1 MPQDSEDRTQR
12 EYDAASTTIIRARA
26 NGRGQSHISPH
37 KRRSCAFLLTSAQSP
52 VPTPSL
58 PTCIDHQ
65 PHGTPPYH
73 RLVQIQSRL
82 PKHATAPITQHVPP
96 DTETSSPEAAFGSS
110 ATQDAARSP
119 ALLFTAFEPSG
130 DDHASAVIS
139 VLRRRFPT
147 LTIYAWGGRK
157 MEAAGA
163 TLIERTGD
171 NAVMGLPGIQKI
183 IEHKRINQRIAE
195 WLTNHPISLHVP
207 VDSPAANT
215 PICEI
220 TKARGVKIVHL
231 VAPQI
236 WAWGRWRIH
245 KLRRLTDLVLCM
257 LPFEPD
263 FFARRNV
270 PARFIGHFLFE
281 KPMDEAALDRRA
293 AAFGDGAPR
302 IAMMPGS
309 RPEELELNFPLLL
322 DAFGGLRAKHPNAT
336 GVVAA
341 TSDHV
346 ADQLRLA
353 AKARGG
359 WPEHVRIVVQDTDAA
374 VRWCTIALVK
384 SGTVTLQ
391 VARQGKP
398 MVIFY
403 KKSSPVLYLM
413 ALTVLST
420 KVFSLPN
427 IIARGRVV
435 PEFIP
440 HFGNADAIIA
450 AADELISNPAKAAEQ
465 TAAVANVMA
474 PLRGVPASELAADA
488 IAEIANLGQPASSLG
503 TESPTPRLI
512 GA

>member
-1 MPQDSEDRTQR
+1 M
-12 EYDAASTTIIRARA
+12 
-26 NGRGQSHISPH
+26 
-37 KRRSCAFLLTSAQSP
+37 L
-52 VPTPSL
+52 VPTPRFISVE
-58 PTCIDHQ
+58 
-65 PHGTPPYH
+65 GTPPYH
-73 RLVQIQSRL
+73 RLVQIHGQ
-82 PKHATAPITQHVPP
+82 PEIHATAPLKQHVLLHN
-96 DTETSSPEAAFGSS
+96 ESSSPDAIGGSP
-110 ATQDAARSP
+110 ATQDAARAP
-119 ALLFTAFEPSG
+119 AVLFTAFEPSG
-130 DDHASAVIS
+130 DDHASEVIA
-139 VLRRRFPT
+139 VLRRRFPM

-171 NAVMGLPGIQKI
+171 NAIMGLPGIQKI
-183 IEHKRINQRIAE
+183 IEHKRINQRIDE
-195 WLTNHPISLHVP
+195 WLASHPITVHVP

-215 PICEI
+215 PICEL
-220 TKARGVKIVHL
+220 TKARGIKIVHL

-281 KPMDEAALDRRA
+281 KPLDEAALDRRA
-293 AAFGDGAPR
+293 AAFGDGSPR

-322 DAFGGLRAKHPNAT
+322 DAFAGLRTKHPNAT

-341 TSDHV
+341 TSDRV

-353 AKARGG
+353 AKSRGG

-374 VRWCTIALVK
+374 VRWCTLALVK

-403 KKSSPVLYLM
+403 KKSSPLLYLM
-413 ALTVLST
+413 AKAVLST

-427 IIARGRVV
+427 VLARSRIV

-440 HFGNADAIIA
+440 HFGGAHAIIA

-465 TAAVANVMA
+465 NAAVATVMA
-474 PLRGVPASELAADA
+474 PLRGVAASELAADA
-488 IAEIANLGQPASSLG
+488 IAEIANFRHPEAAPGPSSQ
-503 TESPTPRLI
+503 SPRLV

>member
-1 MPQDSEDRTQR
+1 MPS
-12 EYDAASTTIIRARA
+12 
-26 NGRGQSHISPH
+26 
-37 KRRSCAFLLTSAQSP
+37 
-52 VPTPSL
+52 
-58 PTCIDHQ
+58 
-65 PHGTPPYH
+65 
-73 RLVQIQSRL
+73 
-82 PKHATAPITQHVPP
+82 
-96 DTETSSPEAAFGSS
+96 DTETSSTEAAAGTTG
-110 ATQDAARSP
+110 AGEALRLP
-119 ALLFTAFEPSG
+119 AILFTAFEPSG
-130 DDHASAVIS
+130 DDHASAVIG
-139 VLRRRFPT
+139 VLRRRYPT
-147 LTIYAWGGRK
+147 LPIYAWGGRK

-163 TLIERTGD
+163 TLLERTGD
-171 NAVMGLPGIQKI
+171 AAVMGLPGIQKI
-183 IEHKRINQRIAE
+183 IEHKRINQRIDE
-195 WLTNHPISLHVP
+195 WLAANPIAVHVP

-215 PICEI
+215 PICEL
-220 TKARGVKIVHL
+220 TKARGAKIVHL

-257 LPFEPD
+257 LPFEPE

-281 KPMDEAALDRRA
+281 KALDEGALDRRS
-293 AAFGDGAPR
+293 AAFGDGSPR

-322 DAFGGLRAKHPNAT
+322 DAFAGLRQRHPNAT

-341 TSDHV
+341 TSDAV
-346 ADQLRLA
+346 ADRLREA

-359 WPEHVRIVVQDTDAA
+359 WPQHVRIVVQDTDAA
-374 VRWCTIALVK
+374 VRWCTLALVK

-403 KKSSPVLYLM
+403 KKSSPFLYLV
-413 ALTVLST
+413 AKAVLST

-427 IIARGRVV
+427 VLARGRIV

-440 HFGNADAIIA
+440 HFGGADPIVA
-450 AADELISNPAKAAEQ
+450 AADALISTPARASEQ
-465 TAAVANVMA
+465 TAAVAQVMA

-488 IAEIANLGQPASSLG
+488 IAEIAGLGEAVASARAGATMSGPMPA
-503 TESPTPRLI
+503 PRLV

>member
-1 MPQDSEDRTQR
+1 M
-12 EYDAASTTIIRARA
+12 
-26 NGRGQSHISPH
+26 
-37 KRRSCAFLLTSAQSP
+37 
-52 VPTPSL
+52 
-58 PTCIDHQ
+58 
-65 PHGTPPYH
+65 
-73 RLVQIQSRL
+73 
-82 PKHATAPITQHVPP
+82 
-96 DTETSSPEAAFGSS
+96 
-110 ATQDAARSP
+110 
-119 ALLFTAFEPSG
+119 
-130 DDHASAVIS
+130 
-139 VLRRRFPT
+139 

-171 NAVMGLPGIQKI
+171 NAIMGLPGIQKI
-183 IEHKRINQRIAE
+183 IEHKRINQRIDE
-195 WLTNHPISLHVP
+195 WLASHPITVHVP

-215 PICEI
+215 PICEL
-220 TKARGVKIVHL
+220 TKARGIKIVHL

-281 KPMDEAALDRRA
+281 KPLDEAALDRRA
-293 AAFGDGAPR
+293 AAFGDGSPR

-322 DAFGGLRAKHPNAT
+322 DAFAGLRTKHPNAT

-341 TSDHV
+341 TSDRV

-353 AKARGG
+353 AKSRGG

-374 VRWCTIALVK
+374 VRWCTLALVK

-403 KKSSPVLYLM
+403 KKSSPLLYLM
-413 ALTVLST
+413 AKAVLST

-427 IIARGRVV
+427 VLARSRIV

-440 HFGNADAIIA
+440 HFGGAHAIIA

-465 TAAVANVMA
+465 KAAVATVMA
-474 PLRGVPASELAADA
+474 PLRGVAASELAADA
-488 IAEIANLGQPASSLG
+488 IAEIANFRHPEAAPGPSSQ
-503 TESPTPRLI
+503 SPRLV

>member
-1 MPQDSEDRTQR
+1 M
-12 EYDAASTTIIRARA
+12 
-26 NGRGQSHISPH
+26 
-37 KRRSCAFLLTSAQSP
+37 
-52 VPTPSL
+52 
-58 PTCIDHQ
+58 
-65 PHGTPPYH
+65 
-73 RLVQIQSRL
+73 
-82 PKHATAPITQHVPP
+82 PP
-96 DTETSSPEAAFGSS
+96 DTETNSSEAAAGSPSASGSS
-110 ATQDAARSP
+110 RPP
-119 ALLFTAFEPSG
+119 AILFTAFEPSG
-130 DDHASAVIS
+130 DDHASAVIG
-139 VLRRRFPT
+139 VLRRRYPT
-147 LTIYAWGGRK
+147 LPIFAWGGRR

-163 TLIERTGD
+163 VLIERTGD
-171 NAVMGLPGIQKI
+171 SAVMGLPGIQKI
-183 IEHKRINQRIAE
+183 IEHKRINQRIDE
-195 WLTNHPISLHVP
+195 WLAANPITVHVP

-215 PICEI
+215 PICDL
-220 TKARGVKIVHL
+220 TKARGARIVHL

-281 KPMDEAALDRRA
+281 KTLDEAALDRRA
-293 AAFGDGAPR
+293 AAFGDGSPR

-322 DAFGGLRAKHPNAT
+322 DAFAGLRQRHPNAT

-341 TSDHV
+341 TSDAV
-346 ADQLRLA
+346 ADRLREA

-359 WPEHVRIVVQDTDAA
+359 WPQHVRIVVQDTDAA
-374 VRWCTIALVK
+374 VRWCTLALVK

-403 KKSSPVLYLM
+403 KKSSPFLYLV
-413 ALTVLST
+413 AKAVLST

-427 IIARGRVV
+427 VLARGRIV

-440 HFGNADAIIA
+440 HFGGADPIIA
-450 AADELISNPAKAAEQ
+450 AADELISSPSKAAEQ
-465 TAAVANVMA
+465 NAAVAQVLA
-474 PLRGVPASELAADA
+474 PLRGVQASELAADA
-488 IAEIANLGQPASSLG
+488 IAEIAGLATPAGSALPAAAAG
-503 TESPTPRLI
+503 APIAEPRLI